1 MKAYPILLF
10 IVFGFNSN
18 LINAQD
24 IHGGGEYNGNNGST
38 TWGFGGGR
46 FMVYV
51 PDENGS
57 SVTWCN
63 CEDMTQPC
71 DCEQAQ
77 CQGVESERC
86 KELLEYANGGQ
97 NPSAPDGETPGKGGK
112 PGKGKNPGKGKK
124 PKSEMQALISG
135 IPDLSAGK
143 VYFRTPE
150 GKWVEMKNKKAW
162 TQKIIQSL

>member
-1 MKAYPILLF
+1 MKVYPMLLLF
-10 IVFGFNSN
+10 VFCFNSN

-46 FMVYV
+46 FIVYV

-97 NPSAPDGETPGKGGK
+97 NPSGPDGDSPGKGGK
-112 PGKGKNPGKGKK
+112 PGKGKK
-124 PKSEMQALISG
+124 PKSEIQESIKG
-135 IPDLSAGK
+135 IPDFRAGK
-143 VYFRTPE
+143 VYFRNPE
-150 GKWVEMKNKKAW
+150 GKWIEIKNKKAW